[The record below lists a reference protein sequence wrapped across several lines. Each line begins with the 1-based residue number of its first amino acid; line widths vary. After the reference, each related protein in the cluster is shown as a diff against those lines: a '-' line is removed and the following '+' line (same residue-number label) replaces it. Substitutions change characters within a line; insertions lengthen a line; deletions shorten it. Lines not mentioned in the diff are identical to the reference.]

1 MTVTRGMIV
10 MLLEVYKESVFGNEG
25 AIFYRLGKF
34 YNGPLT
40 VNFKK
45 DTLKLCSTRGKIF
58 VYFKCW
64 VLHLARDL
72 TGSSGPISSCGQ
84 FAFYG
89 TGLPNLFVFECA
101 AKKKLCR

>member
-1 MTVTRGMIV
+1 MT
-10 MLLEVYKESVFGNEG
+10 ESF
-25 AIFYRLGKF
+25 FCRLGKF